1 MRAREKNPDF
11 TLDLQIFSADPL
23 EKPDTDMIQPD
34 MFARL
39 NSRVQLTQESFQR
52 YQRVMHDKFDKVFG
66 NPPWGGV
73 RKGRLAPVYDT
84 AKKQRFAIEFPAAAQ
99 GKYDVYGLFME
110 RSLQILKPHGRF
122 GLLTQGT
129 FIDKEWAAGLREL
142 LSNKA
147 DPLFIV
153 DLNPFGQLFFHAMNT
168 PCITVADVTPEGG
181 DNGHCVAVISM
192 PPGRLAGKGI
202 DERRK
207 VVDAT
212 LRDAVRQAERQ
223 NSVQVGFAHAAKI
236 PRGVL
241 RATAKDRWNL
251 LLSSTPVKMLAGT
264 RSVGDLLEMRQG
276 VTPGGCLDV
285 FLLTEQTARNL
296 ELESALVH
304 RESRARKFIAGVLI
318 GTGWSYSIHILSKM
332 ARRCL
337 LSRWIR
343 PS

>member
-1 MRAREKNPDF
+1 MQVDCVNYRSLIRACGSGAFITGALSRLLAHLRLDLSCHADLHKPNIPEWKHAEEALNIISKKLHAIDLHPFAAFLTTLNVLFLLLPLYVRAREKNPDF
-11 TLDLQIFSADPL
+11 TLDLQIFSADSL

-73 RKGRLAPVYDT
+73 LKGRLAPVYDT

-153 DLNPFGQLFFHAMNT
+153 DLNPFGQLFFHA
-168 PCITVADVTPEGG
+168 
-181 DNGHCVAVISM
+181 
-192 PPGRLAGKGI
+192 
-202 DERRK
+202 
-207 VVDAT
+207 
-212 LRDAVRQAERQ
+212 
-223 NSVQVGFAHAAKI
+223 
-236 PRGVL
+236 
-241 RATAKDRWNL
+241 
-251 LLSSTPVKMLAGT
+251 
-264 RSVGDLLEMRQG
+264 
-276 VTPGGCLDV
+276 
-285 FLLTEQTARNL
+285 
-296 ELESALVH
+296 
-304 RESRARKFIAGVLI
+304 
-318 GTGWSYSIHILSKM
+318 
-332 ARRCL
+332 
-337 LSRWIR
+337 
-343 PS
+343 